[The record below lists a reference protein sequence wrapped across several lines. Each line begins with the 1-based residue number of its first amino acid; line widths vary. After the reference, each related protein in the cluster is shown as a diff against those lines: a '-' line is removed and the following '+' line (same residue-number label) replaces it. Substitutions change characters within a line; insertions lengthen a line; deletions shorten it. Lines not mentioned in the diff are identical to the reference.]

1 MIPWILIAE
10 LVSCSG
16 RGLGDW
22 VTDRFVAFPSYVE
35 MNFKVDDACK
45 ATESPLLAYCADA
58 LSTDETDGLSLAFDQ
73 WRFN

>member
-10 LVSCSG
+10 LVSRSG
-16 RGLGDW
+16 RALGDW
-22 VTDRFVAFPSYVE
+22 VTDRFVAFPSYGE
-35 MNFKVDDACK
+35 MTFKVDDAGR
-45 ATESPLLAYCADA
+45 ATESPLLPYRADA